1 MNRQTTSRREEILE
15 AASQVVRA
23 QGVAHLTLEGVA
35 QEAGVS
41 KGGLL
46 YHFSNKEAL
55 ITGMLDLYLERFEA
69 QVAQTMAEIPEAT
82 RGRWL
87 RAFVQVSFR
96 EGTEDPS
103 LAASMLAA
111 IVGNR
116 DLLQRLRSHYLQWME
131 RALAEGIP
139 RETVLL
145 VMQATDGLWY
155 SDLLGMSLLNEEDR
169 RQMLA
174 RLLQIIEER

>member
-1 MNRQTTSRREEILE
+1 MNTQTTSRREDILE

-69 QVAQTMAEIPEAT
+69 QVAQTMAELPEAT

-87 RAFVQVSFR
+87 RAFIHVSFR
-96 EGTEDPS
+96 EGVEDPS
-103 LAASMLAA
+103 LAASVLAA
-111 IVGNR
+111 MVGNP
-116 DLLQRLRSHYLQWME
+116 DLLQRLRSHYILWME

-139 RETVLL
+139 RKTVLL

-155 SDLLGMSLLNEEDR
+155 SDLLGMSLLDEEDR
-169 RQMLA
+169 RQMMA
-174 RLLQIIEER
+174 RLLQMIEEG

>member
-1 MNRQTTSRREEILE
+1 MNTQALSRREEILE

-35 QEAGVS
+35 QEAGIS

-55 ITGMLDLYLERFEA
+55 ISGMLDLYLERFEA
-69 QVAQTMAEIPEAT
+69 QVEQTMTELPEAT

-87 RAFVQVSFR
+87 CAFIQVSFR

-103 LAASMLAA
+103 LAASVLAA
-111 IVGNR
+111 IVGNPN
-116 DLLQRLRSHYLQWME
+116 LLQRLRSHYSLWVE
-131 RALAEGIP
+131 RALAEGIS
-139 RETVLL
+139 RQAVLL

-155 SDLLGMSLLNEEDR
+155 SDLLGMSLLDEEDR
-169 RQMLA
+169 CQMLGQ
-174 RLLQIIEER
+174 LLQMVEEG